1 MALKSMTKKSEGESN
16 SVKPVY
22 FPFTYVSGEL
32 IARINEYVGPFIVY
46 QPLSDQPPAPVA
58 EAAREGRIEFRSP
71 VTGDEAQILDAAQ
84 RSQHWGMA
92 HQGHMEAF
100 RVPAGGDFY
109 NETFAAEIR
118 SEILGT
124 KTPQAGPAPMYT
136 ARLFLYLAQA
146 FDMQQ
151 STLHEE
157 LTASDRTRKQ
167 MFSDLKGDAETRLP
181 ASEKHSPEDLG
192 EYQTRNRIASWLR
205 LADAETEPVSVL
217 LTTSR
222 AVFEHILEFVP
233 NVQIAQTFD
242 PGPPGDAFKQALP
255 GYWQDLAQSP
265 SPEAVTPPAAEGLP
279 AETAE
284 FRLTVAVLPASTPAE
299 LLAKLLDPD
308 QSSPADFEKTGYM
321 VLNLLSS

>member
-1 MALKSMTKKSEGESN
+1 M
-16 SVKPVY
+16 KPVY
-22 FPFTYVSGEL
+22 FPFTCVSGEL
-32 IARINEYVGPFIVY
+32 IARINQYVGPFIVY

-58 EAAREGRIEFRSP
+58 EAAREGRVEFRAP

-124 KTPQAGPAPMYT
+124 KTPQADPAPMYT

-192 EYQTRNRIASWLR
+192 EYQTRNRITSWLR
-205 LADAETEPVSVL
+205 LAAVETGPVPAL

-242 PGPPGDAFKQALP
+242 QGPPGEAFKQALP
-255 GYWQDLAQSP
+255 DYWRELAEGQSP
-265 SPEAVTPPAAEGLP
+265 ESITPPAATGL
-279 AETAE
+279 TAE
-284 FRLTVAVLPASTPAE
+284 AAQMQLTVAVLPASTPAE
-299 LLAKLLDPD
+299 LLEKLLEPD
-308 QSSPADFEKTGYM
+308 QSSPADFGKTGRIL
-321 VLNLLSS
+321 LNLLSVKKI